1 MTDISRGF
9 FSQFIPDIKPGTY
22 SSHSVQYKKLTRAI
36 KAFADGFVVIAAD
49 YTPSGGGLSEQ
60 YDKTTGKPRSAADL
74 TWSYASVLTANDSY
88 SGVKPA
94 SWGAKGLVVPP
105 VCVRNTGPQV
115 NATFNVHA
123 MTTFRGTCMH
133 WRTRLDNDK
142 LMMCRHPENIF
153 LAGSVDA
160 LKDWLPQ
167 DAIRMNPAKYP
178 IWSGMSHRS
187 NVYMCVC

>member
-1 MTDISRGF
+1 
-9 FSQFIPDIKPGTY
+9 
-22 SSHSVQYKKLTRAI
+22 
-36 KAFADGFVVIAAD
+36 
-49 YTPSGGGLSEQ
+49 
-60 YDKTTGKPRSAADL
+60 
-74 TWSYASVLTANDSY
+74 
-88 SGVKPA
+88 
-94 SWGAKGLVVPP
+94 
-105 VCVRNTGPQV
+105 
-115 NATFNVHA
+115 
-123 MTTFRGTCMH
+123 MH

-187 NVYMCVC
+187 NVYMCLC